1 MTQAALETPAPATRE
16 PRRAKLSVVLFSGGS
31 GTQSITETFLKHP
44 QISLTILIN
53 AYDDGHST
61 GRLRR
66 FIPGML
72 GPSDVRKNINR
83 LMPQSEECHKAL
95 RFLSDYRLAVGAEYS
110 RSIELVRRVAS
121 EQWAALPA
129 ELARSFER
137 LSVKQART
145 FAEFFR
151 RFSDYAIER
160 DDSGN
165 RFDFTDCAL
174 GNILFAGCYLTE
186 QRDFNRAV
194 AAFSRF
200 YEVESQLLNVTQGEN
215 LFLIARKQD
224 GAALFSEAE
233 IVSAQ
238 NPSKIEDIF
247 LIDEAAYRSTVENGK
262 PVSTAEMDIL
272 IARGSRVPAINA
284 AASAALESAD
294 VIIYGPGTQHSSLFP
309 SYLTRGVAEAI
320 VGNQAADKI
329 FISNIRR
336 DFDIQ
341 EEDAGE
347 LARKFL
353 SALSRKG
360 EVAIQWKDAV
370 THFFFQRQ
378 DAPRESGAS
387 YIPFNEATFSF
398 PMHAV
403 KLRDWEDQEGRHA
416 GGFVL
421 DELQQIVQSRID
433 IALQP
438 FRHLV
443 SIVVPALDEE
453 RTVEESLKRLMALDF
468 QMFDLGKE
476 IIFVDGG
483 SSDRTLEIARSV
495 RNVKVYNLDR
505 PRGRGAALRLGI
517 EKARG
522 DIIVFFPSDMEYS
535 ERDIYPVVL
544 SIVRNN
550 FGAVFGTRAVKCT
563 DLSGRLKSIYG
574 KARGL
579 YLVSKY
585 GGMLLSTATL
595 FLYNRYVTDTL
606 TSIKGFDAKLLR
618 SLRLESDGMNL
629 DTEIIAKLCRRGN
642 YILEI
647 PVEYKPRTK
656 VEGKKSKPMDGLKAL
671 FALVRFRFGE
681 RE

>member
-1 MTQAALETPAPATRE
+1 MNPSTLEPSVPTTRAPRLS
-16 PRRAKLSVVLFSGGS
+16 KLSVVLFSGGS
-31 GTQSITETFLKHP
+31 GTQSITEAFLKHP

-83 LMPQSEECHKAL
+83 LMPQSDQRHRAL
-95 RFLSDYRLAVGAEYS
+95 RFLSDHRLPVGMEYP
-110 RSIELVRRVAS
+110 RGMDFVQRVANQDWGAQS
-121 EQWAALPA
+121 S
-129 ELARSFER
+129 ELAARFDQ

-145 FAEFFR
+145 FTGFFE
-151 RFSDYAIER
+151 RFRDYASEQ
-160 DDSGN
+160 DKLGS

-174 GNILFAGCYLTE
+174 GNILFAGCYLEE
-186 QRDFNRAV
+186 QRDFNRTVDTFAK
-194 AAFSRF
+194 F
-200 YEVESQLLNVTQGEN
+200 YEIESRLLNITAGEN

-224 GAALFSEAE
+224 GGILWSEAE

-238 NPSKIEDIF
+238 NPSKIDDIF
-247 LIDEAAYRSTVENGK
+247 LIEEQVYRSATPSSELG
-262 PVSTAEMDIL
+262 DL
-272 IARGSRVPAINA
+272 IARGVRVPSINPEA
-284 AASAALESAD
+284 RQALESAD
-294 VIIYGPGTQHSSLFP
+294 VIVYGPGTQHSSLFP
-309 SYLTRGVAEAI
+309 SYITRGVAEAI
-320 VGNQAADKI
+320 ICNQTADKI
-329 FISNIRR
+329 LISNIRR
-336 DFDIQ
+336 DFDMQ
-341 EEDAGE
+341 EEDAGD

-360 EVAIQWKDAV
+360 EVALDWKDVV
-370 THFFFQRQ
+370 THSFFQHQ
-378 DAPRESGAS
+378 DREHQTGQHHGVAS
-387 YIPFNEATFSF
+387 YIPFDKATFSF
-398 PMHAV
+398 PLESVM
-403 KLRDWEDQEGRHA
+403 LRDWEDQEGRHA

-438 FRHLV
+438 FRHLI
-443 SIVVPALDEE
+443 SIIVPALNEE
-453 RTVEESLKRLMALDF
+453 RTVEETLKRLMALDF
-468 QMFDLGKE
+468 QMFELGKE

-483 SSDRTLEIARSV
+483 STDRTFEIAQSV
-495 RNVKVYNLDR
+495 RNVKAYRLDQ
-505 PRGRGAALRLGI
+505 PKGRGAALKTGI

-522 DIIVFFPSDMEYS
+522 DIIVFFPADLEYQ
-535 ERDIYPVVL
+535 EKDIYPVVL
-544 SIVRNN
+544 SIARSN
-550 FGAVFGTRAVKCT
+550 FSAVFGTRAVKCT

-606 TSIKGFDAKLLR
+606 TSVKGFDARLLR
-618 SLRLESDGMNL
+618 SLDLQSDGMNL
-629 DTEIIAKLCRRGN
+629 DTEIVAKLCRRGH

-647 PVEYKPRTK
+647 PVEYKARTK
-656 VEGKKSKPMDGLKAL
+656 MEGKKSTPMDGLKAL
-671 FALVRFRFGE
+671 FALIRFRFGA
-681 RE
+681 RG